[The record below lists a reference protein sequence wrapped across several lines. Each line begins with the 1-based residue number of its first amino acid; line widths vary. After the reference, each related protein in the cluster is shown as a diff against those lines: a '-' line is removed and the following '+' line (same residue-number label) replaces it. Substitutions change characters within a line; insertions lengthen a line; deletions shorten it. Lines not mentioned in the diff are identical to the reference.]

1 MTQPAPLRL
10 IVGLANPGTEYQNT
24 RHNAGA
30 WFIDA
35 LLKRFPSNTQ
45 LTNESKFKATTGQTQ
60 IANHTVRLLVPNTF
74 MNNSGEAIAAIANF
88 YKIETD
94 SILIAHDELDLDAG
108 SCRLKF
114 GGGHGGHNGLRSTI
128 KLLGNNNKFG
138 RLRIGIGHP
147 GNAKQVSN
155 YVLSKAPEKEQILIE
170 QAIEAAVNELEHIAN
185 GDWQLAMNTLH
196 SFHAQEA

>member
-1 MTQPAPLRL
+1 MTQPAPIRL
-10 IVGLANPGTEYQNT
+10 IVGLGNPGSEYQHT
-24 RHNAGA
+24 RHNAGV
-30 WFIDA
+30 WFVDA
-35 LLKRFPSNTQ
+35 LLKRFPSHTT
-45 LTNESKFKATTGQTQ
+45 LANETKFKGVVGQTQ
-60 IANHTVRLLVPNTF
+60 IAHHMVRLLVPNTF
-74 MNNSGEAIAAIANF
+74 MNNSGEAISAMANF
-88 YKIETD
+88 YKIEPA
-94 SILIAHDELDLDAG
+94 SILVAHDELDLSPG

-128 KLLGNNNKFG
+128 NLFGNNSSFG

-155 YVLSKAPEKEQILIE
+155 YVLSKAPEKEHTLIE
-170 QAIEAAVNELEHIAN
+170 QAISAAIDELEHITS